1 MRKKKEKGEYNDE
14 EEKYKLSGW
23 NSDDDLGFSPN
34 ILKILQK
41 KITFPSLQ
49 QKEAKPKK
57 CPQNDFLPTVQEK
70 TEFTSVCMA

>member
-34 ILKILQK
+34 ILKIL
-41 KITFPSLQ
+41 
-49 QKEAKPKK
+49 
-57 CPQNDFLPTVQEK
+57 
-70 TEFTSVCMA
+70 